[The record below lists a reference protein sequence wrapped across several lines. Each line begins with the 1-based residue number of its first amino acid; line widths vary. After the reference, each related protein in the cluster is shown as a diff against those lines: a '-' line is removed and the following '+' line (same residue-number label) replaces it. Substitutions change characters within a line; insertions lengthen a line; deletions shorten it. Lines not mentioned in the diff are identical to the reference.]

1 VKGHSTW
8 PTAPTSKSNI
18 GFEYIDKIIT
28 DWNDKNLR
36 TQSEIEEYSKQVK
49 EKYSFIK
56 QNKDNTIENYNY
68 ITKIRNIVQKF
79 KEYLCCNRKKQP
91 SMDKTLLEKD
101 NKKQK

>member
-1 VKGHSTW
+1 MAHNIKG
-8 PTAPTSKSNI
+8 KNI
-18 GFEYIDKIIT
+18 FH
-28 DWNDKNLR
+28 DKNN
-36 TQSEIEEYSKQVK
+36 KD
-49 EKYSFIK
+49 IK

-68 ITKIRNIVQKF
+68 ITKIKNIVQKF